1 MFLEK
6 LVFLITVL
14 ATSVIHCSG
23 CNFISFAVAWNK
35 VDFPVEDGPIKKR
48 VGIVGLA
55 ISDPRSGKLD
65 GECSGGLFNG

>member
-23 CNFISFAVAWNK
+23 YNFIFFAVAWNK
-35 VDFPVEDGPIKKR
+35 VDFPVEDGPTKKR
-48 VGIVGLA
+48 VGIAGLA
-55 ISDPRSGKLD
+55 SIFRSKVWKA
-65 GECSGGLFNG
+65 